1 MFNSSKKEFILKYPG
16 LINALNNTFNN
27 VEVKKDFLSQDD
39 EVYLKKD
46 FVIGN
51 SQLNMFFYI
60 SQNKNKFDDIR
71 LGIDFDYLIHNKKKP
86 GKGFNLNSK
95 MDFCDFDNK
104 QDYIKYLNHLGIK
117 NHLLSKYKGELL
129 MEFEKLPDS
138 NLETLLLSKAT
149 WELNKEPNTFEQYLN
164 NTYEQPFKNI
174 LGKDYTTNDSLVKY
188 IIEKNKKDINSMESY
203 EEAKKNKMLW
213 HINTLKNNGTNYDAL
228 GKPQGVKH
236 LQFKFNNFKY
246 ITFNNHTIESFDY
259 ENADFLNG
267 YKHKSNFVLNIE
279 IKNKKSILYQSFTL
293 LDSNNMSEITL
304 TDYDNIKN
312 KLDEFLESFESSST
326 HKNLSN
332 NLNVKSLVYELTG
345 KNYTK
350 PTLNKPTNSSK
361 SNAMKNNSLE
371 YMNSTLIPIKT
382 KMCLFFST
390 EIGTFES
397 NGYNL
402 IHGNFLSPPDHII
415 LLDALKLVEEALWNS
430 LAGLVAEVGT
440 QSIYGKFLTDTWD
453 NLIDESKQEELN
465 KFLNVKNIKLIKFHD
480 EPNDDQSQYLG

>member
-1 MFNSSKKEFILKYPG
+1 MFNKAKKGFILKHPG

-71 LGIDFDYLIHNKKKP
+71 LGIDFDYLIHNKKKT

-95 MDFCDFDNK
+95 MDFCDIDNK

-117 NHLLSKYKGELL
+117 NHLLSKYKGEYL
-129 MEFEKLPDS
+129 MDFEDDRDPLIK
-138 NLETLLLSKAT
+138 NFHTHR
-149 WELNKEPNTFEQYLN
+149 KE
-164 NTYEQPFKNI
+164 
-174 LGKDYTTNDSLVKY
+174 
-188 IIEKNKKDINSMESY
+188 DIKSMESY
-203 EEAKKNKMLW
+203 EEAQKNQRLL

-267 YKHKSNFVLNIE
+267 YKHKSNFVLHIE

-312 KLDEFLESFESSST
+312 KLDEFLESFESSPT

-332 NLNVKSLVYELTG
+332 NLYVRSLVYELTS

-350 PTLNKPTNSSK
+350 PKLNKPTNSSK

-382 KMCLFFST
+382 KMCLSFST

-430 LAGLVAEVGT
+430 LAELVAEVGV
-440 QSIYGKFLTDTWD
+440 QSIYGKFLLDKWD
-453 NLIDESKQEELN
+453 NLIDESKQEELQ

-480 EPNDDQSQYLG
+480 EPNDDSSLYLG